1 METKWKYRCKDR
13 KYTLVLIFHNWL
25 WAGGKC
31 HQSWWMPPPAQI
43 EKLTILTWPIWD
55 GSTAPSFVISH
66 HNSMSRLS
74 LSNPPSALIFIVLKV
89 DTGSCLRF
97 VTKWILVQIY
107 GSIFG
112 RAPSMKHKI
121 ATKTPAMQ
129 FCQWLRW
136 QNRFSRLEDLPN
148 SLQCCFCWWL
158 RLWNRYLG
166 LQDWKRISQ
175 GNTLQ

>member
-1 METKWKYRCKDR
+1 MKIQMQKWKIHISVDFPQLTLGRWQVSPDLMDAPSGSNR
-13 KYTLVLIFHNWL
+13 KAHNPDL
-25 WAGGKC
+25 ADMGRV
-31 HQSWWMPPPAQI
+31 HR
-43 EKLTILTWPIWD
+43 
-55 GSTAPSFVISH
+55 PSFVISN

-136 QNRFSRLEDLPN
+136 QNRFSRLEDSRN

-158 RLWNRYLG
+158 RWWNRYLG